1 MMCALAS
8 SVVGTG
14 AGTSTKPTANACA
27 IVSPNAK
34 TAASTCT
41 VSNPAARARCVADG
55 ATSTGAITAGT
66 VTAAS
71 AHAIAIT
78 TASAATVSIA
88 SSSGIT
94 SAVAGL
100 ESGTVAVGSCA
111 VLGIVAHAVSV
122 RIHKRAAALG
132 GPVTG
137 GLRGPCGAATQRIA
151 CTLQPC
157 GTRASPRALYLGVI
171 RGARLRKQATGRCGR
186 RGASPSARSLTDR
199 RDAGCRHGRGRAKR
213 HRSYQG
219 DCGHAHTVIL
229 MHSFHLAPLSACQ
242 GRRLVL
248 CGGFRPLH
256 YQYEPGRHFLARD
269 FKYFWTAKKRGEP
282 TAMAF
287 TPSQGASSFAQR
299 ADVCSAT
306 GTHSQPRDRGAD
318 RFLVSQT
325 SARESSSRRTRATAP
340 GTSGCRV
347 QPYGE
352 RSH

>member
-1 MMCALAS
+1 MMRALAKTVDATS
-8 SVVGTG
+8 AV
-14 AGTSTKPTANACA
+14 AGPG
-27 IVSPNAK
+27 
-34 TAASTCT
+34 T
-41 VSNPAARARCVADG
+41 VSNPAARARSVADG
-55 ATSTGAITAGT
+55 AASAGAISTTGT

-78 TASAATVSIA
+78 TASAVTVPIA
-88 SSSGIT
+88 ISSGIT

-100 ESGTVAVGSCA
+100 ESGAVAIGACA
-111 VLGIVAHAVSV
+111 VLGIVAHAVSI
-122 RIHKRAAALG
+122 RIHKRAATPG
-132 GPVTG
+132 GPVIDG
-137 GLRGPCGAATQRIA
+137 PRGPCRAAAKCIA
-151 CTLQPC
+151 CALQPC
-157 GTRASPRALYLGVI
+157 GTRASPRAIYLGVI
-171 RGARLRKQATGRCGR
+171 RGTRLRIHATGRCGR
-186 RGASPSARSLTDR
+186 RGASPSAYSLTDGHS
-199 RDAGCRHGRGRAKR
+199 AGCSHGRGWAKR

-219 DCGHAHTVIL
+219 DCSHTHTVIL

-256 YQYEPGRHFLARD
+256 YQYEPGQHFLARD

-352 RSH
+352 PSH

>member
-1 MMCALAS
+1 MMCALAKT
-8 SVVGTG
+8 VGATS
-14 AGTSTKPTANACA
+14 AVASPGTNPTANTRV

-34 TAASTCT
+34 TAASA
-41 VSNPAARARCVADG
+41 V
-55 ATSTGAITAGT
+55 
-66 VTAAS
+66 
-71 AHAIAIT
+71 
-78 TASAATVSIA
+78 TVSIA
-88 SSSGIT
+88 ISGGIT
-94 SAVAGL
+94 SSVAGPSP
-100 ESGTVAVGSCA
+100 EPGTVAVGSCA

-122 RIHKRAAALG
+122 RIHKRAASLG

-137 GLRGPCGAATQRIA
+137 DLRGPCGTAAKCIA
-151 CTLQPC
+151 CALQPC
-157 GTRASPRALYLGVI
+157 GTRAGPRALYLDII
-171 RGARLRKQATGRCGR
+171 RGARLRIQATGRCGR
-186 RGASPSARSLTDR
+186 RGAGTGARSLTDR
-199 RDAGCRHGRGRAKR
+199 RGTGCRHGRGWAKR

-219 DCGHAHTVIL
+219 DCSHTHTVIL

-256 YQYEPGRHFLARD
+256 YQYEPGQHFLARD

-325 SARESSSRRTRATAP
+325 SARESSSRRTLATSP
-340 GTSGCRV
+340 GTSGR
-347 QPYGE
+347 QARPYGE
-352 RSH
+352 PSH

>member
-1 MMCALAS
+1 MVFFPLIS
-8 SVVGTG
+8 
-14 AGTSTKPTANACA
+14 
-27 IVSPNAK
+27 
-34 TAASTCT
+34 
-41 VSNPAARARCVADG
+41 
-55 ATSTGAITAGT
+55 TAGT

-71 AHAIAIT
+71 VHTIAIT
-78 TASAATVSIA
+78 TANAVTVPI
-88 SSSGIT
+88 SSGIT

-100 ESGTVAVGSCA
+100 EPGAVAVGSCA

-122 RIHKRAAALG
+122 CIHKRAATLG

-137 GLRGPCGAATQRIA
+137 DLRGPCGAAAQRIA
-151 CTLQPC
+151 CALQPC
-157 GTRASPRALYLGVI
+157 GTCASPRAIYLGVI
-171 RGARLRKQATGRCGR
+171 RGARLHIQATGRCGHR
-186 RGASPSARSLTDR
+186 SAGTGACSLTGR
-199 RDAGCRHGRGRAKR
+199 RSAGCSHGRGWAKR

-229 MHSFHLAPLSACQ
+229 MHSFHLAPLSVCQ

-256 YQYEPGRHFLARD
+256 YQYEPERRFLARD
-269 FKYFWTAKKRGEP
+269 LNYFFK
-282 TAMAF
+282 
-287 TPSQGASSFAQR
+287 
-299 ADVCSAT
+299 
-306 GTHSQPRDRGAD
+306 QPRKNEGNPRPWRSLQAKERAHSRNEPASPRPRAPTPQPRNRGAD

-325 SARESSSRRTRATAP
+325 SARESSSRRARATAP